1 VSGCFIVFLFGIFR
15 LNAREFT
22 VVTLYTL
29 AAYAVVINLL
39 MRYYDPTK
47 GSIRIDGRDLRDYDL
62 QSLRRRM
69 GLVLQ
74 DGVRVVVST
83 AVATGDGGTSD
94 ERGQTTAEY
103 ALVILAAAA
112 IAIVLIAW
120 ARSSGKLPAFFDHII
135 DQLTNSAS

>member
-1 VSGCFIVFLFGIFR
+1 MLRVCVWLQIGMSDGLRAIGRIGAKR
-15 LNAREFT
+15 LT
-22 VVTLYTL
+22 
-29 AAYAVVINLL
+29 
-39 MRYYDPTK
+39 
-47 GSIRIDGRDLRDYDL
+47 GRV
-62 QSLRRRM
+62 
-69 GLVLQ
+69 G
-74 DGVRVVVST
+74 
-83 AVATGDGGTSD
+83 D